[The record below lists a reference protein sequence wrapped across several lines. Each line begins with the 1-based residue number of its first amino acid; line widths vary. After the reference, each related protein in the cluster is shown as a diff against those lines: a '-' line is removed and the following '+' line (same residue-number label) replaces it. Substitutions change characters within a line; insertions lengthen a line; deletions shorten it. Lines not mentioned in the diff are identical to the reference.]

1 MDTSWRADAR
11 AIVTPYVYWKQPTS
25 VPCVPKHCSTCPP
38 KSHSCMHAKPGLGRN
53 AIAASACADDTRA
66 ARRLRGSFGEVS
78 WKVPSR
84 LGRFP
89 TTLDVPWRRDV
100 AAAGARGQRCR
111 AAHYV
116 CLAWI
121 RSLFP
126 SATAI
131 TPVRPL
137 IVCSAAEDTHNGKQS
152 SRCTVMRRA
161 RPRVRRTRRGCY
173 SAGACASVRAG
184 VPRRMGSGIGPAHA
198 PAEGK
203 MRRRSKK
210 TIKEANKRAHA
221 GNMSM
226 SQP

>member
-1 MDTSWRADAR
+1 MQS
-11 AIVTPYVYWKQPTS
+11 
-25 VPCVPKHCSTCPP
+25 PP
-38 KSHSCMHAKPGLGRN
+38 RPVLT
-53 AIAASACADDTRA
+53 TRA

-84 LGRFP
+84 LGEVSNNVGCSMATRRGRSGC
-89 TTLDVPWRRDV
+89 PW
-100 AAAGARGQRCR
+100 AARPVR
-111 AAHYV
+111 HTMY

-173 SAGACASVRAG
+173 SAGACASVRAC

-203 MRRRSKK
+203 MRRHAKK

>member
-1 MDTSWRADAR
+1 MQS
-11 AIVTPYVYWKQPTS
+11 
-25 VPCVPKHCSTCPP
+25 PP
-38 KSHSCMHAKPGLGRN
+38 RPVLT
-53 AIAASACADDTRA
+53 TRG
-66 ARRLRGSFGEVS
+66 LRGDCEEVS
-78 WKVPSR
+78 ATFP
-84 LGRFP
+84 GRFP
-89 TTLDVPWRRDV
+89 PDSGGFQQRWMFHGDATWPQRVPV
-100 AAAGARGQRCR
+100 GSAAVR
-111 AAHYV
+111 HTMY

-152 SRCTVMRRA
+152 SRCTVMRRE

-173 SAGACASVRAG
+173 SAGACASVRAC

-203 MRRRSKK
+203 MRRRAKK
-210 TIKEANKRAHA
+210 TI
-221 GNMSM
+221 
-226 SQP
+226 